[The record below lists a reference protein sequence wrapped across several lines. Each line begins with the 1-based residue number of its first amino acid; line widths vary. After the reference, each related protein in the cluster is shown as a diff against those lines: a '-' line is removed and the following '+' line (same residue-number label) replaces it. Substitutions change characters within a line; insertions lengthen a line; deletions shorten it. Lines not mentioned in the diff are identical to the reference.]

1 MKGNKMLNRNCAR
14 CGVDFVIP
22 AGVYA
27 NDWSNPATTQCNDCR
42 VSIAHAFMKAL
53 GQVAK

>member
-1 MKGNKMLNRNCAR
+1 MLNRNCAR

-22 AGVYA
+22 AGVYV

-53 GQVAK
+53 GQEAK